1 MTIILQ
7 NMFRKYE
14 LIGAGISIACMA
26 VALYLI
32 QVESNLTFAPQ
43 AQQQAAAVSS
53 DAIVIGEG
61 EDVTGERKNAFSK
74 ATDINGIVKNM
85 VIDDIKIGEG
95 AEVKSGD
102 TVSVH
107 YIGTLQDGTEF
118 DNSKKR
124 GQPFE
129 FTVGG
134 GQVIKGWDEG
144 LVGMKVGG
152 QRILVIPP
160 EKAYGEN
167 GVGPIPGDA
176 TLVFAIELLEIN

>member
-1 MTIILQ
+1 
-7 NMFRKYE
+7 MFRKYE

-32 QVESNLTFAPQ
+32 QVESKLAFAPQ
-43 AQQQAAAVSS
+43 AQQQVAAVSS
-53 DAIVIGEG
+53 DAIVVGEG
-61 EDVTGERKNAFSK
+61 ENIIDERKNAFSK
-74 ATDINGIVKNM
+74 AVDANGTIKNM

-134 GQVIKGWDEG
+134 GQVIKGW
-144 LVGMKVGG
+144 VGMKVGG

-167 GVGPIPGDA
+167 GVGPIPPDA
-176 TLVFAIELLEIN
+176 TLVFAIELLEVK

>member
-1 MTIILQ
+1 
-7 NMFRKYE
+7 MFKKYE
-14 LIGAGISIACMA
+14 VIGAGISIACMA
-26 VALYLI
+26 LALYLV
-32 QVESNLTFAPQ
+32 QLETNLAMNQDGATQLAGLSQ
-43 AQQQAAAVSS
+43 TGAVVVA
-53 DAIVIGEG
+53 DGDETQMRKEAFKEAVDTNGNVQNMIV
-61 EDVTGERKNAFSK
+61 
-74 ATDINGIVKNM
+74 
-85 VIDDIKIGEG
+85 DDIKVGDG

-102 TVSVH
+102 KVSVH

-144 LVGMKVGG
+144 LLGMKVGG

-160 EKAYGEN
+160 EKAYGAA
-167 GVGPIPGDA
+167 GVGPIPPNS
-176 TLVFAIELLEIN
+176 TLVFAIELLEIK

>member
-1 MTIILQ
+1 
-7 NMFRKYE
+7 MFNKFE
-14 LIGAGISIACMA
+14 LIGAGVSILCMA
-26 VALYLI
+26 MALYLV
-32 QVESNLTFAPQ
+32 QSETNLSLLDNYQSQLAQAPQ
-43 AQQQAAAVSS
+43 SSVVVVNAQGDRERERTDAYLEAANDNGTV
-53 DAIVIGEG
+53 
-61 EDVTGERKNAFSK
+61 ER
-74 ATDINGIVKNM
+74 M
-85 VIDDIKIGEG
+85 VIEDIKVGDG
-95 AEVKSGD
+95 VEVKKGD

-152 QRILVIPP
+152 SRILVIPA
-160 EKAYGEN
+160 EMAYGER
-167 GVGPIPGDA
+167 GIGPIPPNA
-176 TLVFAIELLEIN
+176 TLVFAIELIEVK